1 MGGLA
6 MVIPKKLRKVSKILE
21 CESWRLQPVL
31 FQLGKKQ
38 ILIINS
44 YFPTDPKTLNNDN
57 RDLVTT
63 LAILINIIEAT
74 TFHSL
79 YLAGRYKYRF
89 SEELNRFKIQLF
101 KYLGGNSPP
110 FFPTSKLIFSL
121 ELKLH
126 VKFQNPRTTPSGRK
140 VTQGEVHFARLYD

>member
-1 MGGLA
+1 
-6 MVIPKKLRKVSKILE
+6 MVIPKKLRKVSTILE

-89 SEELNRFKIQLF
+89 SEELKPCS
-101 KYLGGNSPP
+101 G
-110 FFPTSKLIFSL
+110 SKKF
-121 ELKLH
+121 H
-126 VKFQNPRTTPSGRK
+126 VKIEPHQLLGY
-140 VTQGEVHFARLYD
+140 L

>member
-1 MGGLA
+1 
-6 MVIPKKLRKVSKILE
+6 VTKILE

-44 YFPTDPKTLNNDN
+44 SFPKDPKTLNNDN

-79 YLAGRYKYRF
+79 YLAGDINAYFLRNSSHVQEVRNF
-89 SEELNRFKIQLF
+89 MSRLNL
-101 KYLGGNSPP
+101 
-110 FFPTSKLIFSL
+110 FSL
-121 ELKLH
+121 WDI
-126 VKFQNPRTTPSGRK
+126 
-140 VTQGEVHFARLYD
+140 YDVDFTHTFERANG